1 MCTDKL
7 IITYLK
13 KIPVTVLFLLQG
25 RGKANIK
32 IPLEQAMKALKGR
45 TGIALLILFNLD
57 VRWEWVV

>member
-13 KIPVTVLFLLQG
+13 NIPVTVLFLLQG

-45 TGIALLILFNLD
+45 ISIALLIL
-57 VRWEWVV
+57 